1 MTKADTSF
9 GITASRLRAG
19 QWQGELHRTSAKTPA
34 VDLYLGAE
42 RIAPVKVARGPA
54 RDTWHLS
61 VALPAGLLS
70 DGVQTFLIRDADDG
84 ETLAHFTIVAG
95 EAADADMRAELDLL
109 RAELDILKKAFR
121 RYCAAKD
128 Q

>member
-42 RIAPVKVARGPA
+42 RIAPVEVARGPA

-109 RAELDILKKAFR
+109 RAELD
-121 RYCAAKD
+121 
-128 Q
+128 

>member
-42 RIAPVKVARGPA
+42 RIAPVEVARGPG

-61 VALPAGLLS
+61 VAVPAGLLS

-109 RAELDILKKAFR
+109 RAELDMLKKAFR

-128 Q
+128 H

>member
-42 RIAPVKVARGPA
+42 RIAPVEVARGPA

-70 DGVQTFLIRDADDG
+70 DGLQTFLIRDADDG

-128 Q
+128 H

>member
-19 QWQGELHRTSAKTPA
+19 QWQGELHRTSAEAPA
-34 VDLYLGAE
+34 FDLYLGTE
-42 RIAPVKVARGPA
+42 RIGPVEVARGPQ

-61 VALPAGLLS
+61 VAVPAGLLS
-70 DGVQTFLIRDADDG
+70 DGVQTFLIRDAEDG
-84 ETLAHFTIVAG
+84 ETLAHFTVVAG
-95 EAADADMRAELDLL
+95 EAADADMRAELDLM
-109 RAELDILKKAFR
+109 RAELDMLKKAFR

-128 Q
+128 H

>member
-42 RIAPVKVARGPA
+42 RIAPVEVARGPA

-95 EAADADMRAELDLL
+95 EAADADMRAELDLM
-109 RAELDILKKAFR
+109 RAELDMLKKAFR

-128 Q
+128 H

>member
-42 RIAPVKVARGPA
+42 RIAPVEVARGPA

-70 DGVQTFLIRDADDG
+70 DGLQTFLIRDADDG

>member
-42 RIAPVKVARGPA
+42 RIAPVEVARGPA

-109 RAELDILKKAFR
+109 RAELDMLNKAFR

-128 Q
+128 H

>member
-9 GITASRLRAG
+9 GITASRLTAG
-19 QWQGELHRTSAKTPA
+19 QWQGELHRTSAETPA

-42 RIAPVKVARGPA
+42 RIGPVEVTRGPT

-61 VALPAGLLS
+61 VTVPAGLLS

-95 EAADADMRAELDLL
+95 EAADADMRAELDLM
-109 RAELDILKKAFR
+109 RAELDMLKKAFR
-121 RYCAAKD
+121 RYCATKD
-128 Q
+128 H

>member
-121 RYCAAKD
+121 RYCSAKD

>member
-19 QWQGELHRTSAKTPA
+19 RWQGELHRTSAEPPA
-34 VDLYLGAE
+34 FDLYLGAE
-42 RIAPVKVARGPA
+42 RIGPVEVARGPA
-54 RDTWHLS
+54 RGTWLLS
-61 VALPAGLLS
+61 AAVPAGLLS
-70 DGVQTFLIRDADDG
+70 DGVQTFLIRDTEDG

-95 EAADADMRAELDLL
+95 EATDADMRAELDLM
-109 RAELDILKKAFR
+109 RSELDMLKKAFR

-128 Q
+128 H

>member
-42 RIAPVKVARGPA
+42 RIAPVEVARGPA

-109 RAELDILKKAFR
+109 RAELDMLKKAFR

-128 Q
+128 H